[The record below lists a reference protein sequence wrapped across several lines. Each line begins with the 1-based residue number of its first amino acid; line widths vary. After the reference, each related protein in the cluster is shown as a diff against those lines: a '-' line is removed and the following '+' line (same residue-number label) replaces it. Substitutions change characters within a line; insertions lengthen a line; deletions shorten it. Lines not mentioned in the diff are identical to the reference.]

1 MSTCTWSFS
10 TMTMVV
16 RNPHWGVT
24 HPRLYYEK
32 STAGRGYHWDYY
44 DSEIV
49 WELSKRYKILMKR
62 GILSSLV
69 SLSVRF
75 WLVLWVFV
83 LLPFFLLLLF
93 FVSDHVALFLSS
105 TPRRK
110 ALPHRV
116 TRQTRTITLYLI
128 HQLENAQFSAPKR
141 IWRLNWLKLTSL
153 Y

>member
-44 DSEIV
+44 DSEIA
-49 WELSKRYKILMKR
+49 WELSKRYKNFDGKEEFYHFLCSWEYAFDWSSEFL
-62 GILSSLV
+62 LSS
-69 SLSVRF
+69 SAFHS
-75 WLVLWVFV
+75 
-83 LLPFFLLLLF
+83 FLLLLF
-93 FVSDHVALFLSS
+93 FVSDHVALCLSS

-110 ALPHRV
+110 ALPKRV
-116 TRQTRTITLYLI
+116 VRQTWTIPQYLLQ
-128 HQLENAQFSAPKR
+128 QLENAQLPALLWFSSDNLL
-141 IWRLNWLKLTSL
+141 I
-153 Y
+153 